1 MFSRADNQTLPAKI
15 RNAYR
20 IRGDRVA
27 KLAVVLLFL
36 RHHGL
41 FPVQFDEGLPFL
53 GQTLQHR
60 GRFPEFA
67 VPLMKF
73 SDAAVDLIQSHGI
86 RIPHRTAAINAFRN
100 RCEFWYATKISA
112 DALPLEISLA
122 HHPC

>member
-1 MFSRADNQTLPAKI
+1 MFSRADNLTLPAKI

-41 FPVQFDEGLPFL
+41 FPVQFDEGLAFL

-67 VPLMKF
+67 VLSMKF

-86 RIPHRTAAINAFRN
+86 RYHIGPPRFSAFRD
-100 RCEFWYATKISA
+100 RCEFWYATKSVQTR
-112 DALPLEISLA
+112 
-122 HHPC
+122 

>member
-1 MFSRADNQTLPAKI
+1 MFSRADNLTLPAKI

-41 FPVQFDEGLPFL
+41 FPVQFDEGLAFL

-67 VPLMKF
+67 VLLMKF
-73 SDAAVDLIQSHGI
+73 SDAAVDLIQSRGI
-86 RIPHRTAAINAFRN
+86 RIPHRTAAINAFRD
-100 RCEFWYATKISA
+100 RCEFWYATKSVHTRY
-112 DALPLEISLA
+112 PWKSV
-122 HHPC
+122 